1 MDNNPLK
8 IGIAGLGTVGTGI
21 IDVYQKN
28 IGEINKKA
36 GREIILM
43 AVSAQNKNRD
53 RGVVLTDFDWEDD
66 PLSLADR
73 DDIDLIVEVIGGSDG
88 AAKTLIERALQN
100 RKHVVTANKALIAKH
115 GLYLAELAENKGVNL
130 RFEAAVAGAIP
141 IVKSILESLSSNTIH
156 KILGVMNG
164 TCNYILTRMEQT
176 GKSYAEVFAEADS
189 LGYVEADPTLDVG
202 GIDAAQKL
210 AILSAI
216 SFQTEVDFDN
226 VEVDGI
232 EKISLVDIENAKS
245 MGYRIKL
252 LGISQKTKSGVHQEV
267 QPCLVPRSSAIAKL
281 EGGTNMVVVD
291 SDFVGQ
297 VSFTGPGAGAGP
309 TASAIWSDIVDVVR
323 ENKNFPFGIS
333 TKYLKNIDKALTDI
347 TNCYYLRFTLE
358 DKPGVLAKVAAI
370 LGNNEISIDRMRQT
384 AHDANEAPLLIVTHN
399 TSRDKITKAVVEIK
413 HLDVCLNTPVAIKI
427 EEV

>member
-1 MDNNPLK
+1 MDKNPFK

-28 IGEINKKA
+28 IREINKKA

-53 RGVVLTDFDWEDD
+53 RGVVLTDFHWEDN
-66 PLSLADR
+66 PLSLAER
-73 DDIDLIVEVIGGSDG
+73 NDIDLIVEVIGGSDG

-100 RKHVVTANKALIAKH
+100 RKHIVTANKALIAKH
-115 GLYLAELAENKGVNL
+115 GVYLAELAEHKGVNL

-176 GKSYAEVFAEADS
+176 GKSYEEVFAEADS

-216 SFQTEVDFDN
+216 AFQTAVDFDN

-252 LGISQKTKSGVHQEV
+252 LGISQQTEGGVHQEV
-267 QPCLVPRSSAIAKL
+267 EPCLVPRSSAIAKL

-309 TASAIWSDIVDVVR
+309 TASAIWSDIIDVVR
-323 ENKNFPFGIS
+323 ENKNLPFGIS

-347 TNCYYLRFTLE
+347 RNCYYLRFTLE

-384 AHDANEAPLLIVTHN
+384 AHDGNEAPLLIVTHN
-399 TSRDKITKAVVEIK
+399 TSRDKISKAIVEIK